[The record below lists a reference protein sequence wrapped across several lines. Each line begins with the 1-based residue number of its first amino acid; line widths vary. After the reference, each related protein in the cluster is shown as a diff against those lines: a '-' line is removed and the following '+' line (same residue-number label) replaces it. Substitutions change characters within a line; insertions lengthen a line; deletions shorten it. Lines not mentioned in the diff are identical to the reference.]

1 MNPNIDMTYTRSFI
15 DVFFWNAVYDIYP
28 KKNAQGI
35 HEEGVL
41 ATINIWADF
50 YLPGIMGNVFNGRN
64 RCRSLVFM
72 LDKALSYSFLGGCL
86 IFQP

>member
-15 DVFFWNAVYDIYP
+15 DVFFWNAVYDISP
-28 KKNAQGI
+28 KKKAQGI

-50 YLPGIMGNVFNGRN
+50 VSTITEYLVQ
-64 RCRSLVFM
+64 C
-72 LDKALSYSFLGGCL
+72 
-86 IFQP
+86 IFSSTVCGTCKKMECP